1 MHGAWLNYRSMT
13 ADPSLKEQ
21 KLKPGTVKR
30 IFSFAKPYQVSIYV
44 YLATVVVD
52 AALIVA
58 TPLLLKKLIDD
69 GVMPKDSS
77 VVTQL
82 AFFVALIAVADAAF
96 NMLGR
101 YFSSRIGEGL
111 IYDLRS
117 LVFAHVQKQS
127 IAFFTRTQTG
137 ALISRI
143 NSDVIG
149 AQQAFTSTL
158 SGLVSNV
165 VSLLLVG
172 ITMLILS
179 WQITIF
185 SLLMLPL
192 FLIPTKWVGRRL
204 QSLTRESF
212 TLNSEMSSTMTERFN
227 VSGAMLVSLYGQPLR
242 EEAGFRV
249 RARRVADIG
258 IKTAML
264 NRLFFI
270 ALTSV
275 AAIATAIAYGI
286 GGHLAINGGLTVGT
300 LLAITA
306 LLARLYGPLTA
317 LSNVRIDVMTSLVS
331 FERVFEVL
339 DLEPMVKDRSGAIAL
354 KSSKGKIEFKNVDFS
369 YPNAQE
375 ISLASL
381 ESVAKAETV
390 TSGIVLKGLTFT
402 VEPGTTTALV
412 GPSGAGKTTISALI
426 PRLYDVTGGSI
437 KIDGNDIRDVTL
449 ESLRNSI
456 GVVMQDAHLFHETIV
471 ENLRY
476 AKQDATQDQMQ
487 SACEAAQIWDLIK
500 SLPNGFET
508 MVGERGHRLSGGE
521 KQRLAIAR
529 LLLKSP
535 SIVILDEATAHLDSE
550 NEQLVHAALSHA
562 LKGRTSIVIAH
573 RLSTVREADQI
584 LVLDKGVIVEQGKHD
599 ELIARGGL
607 YSELKF
613 CHKRSIHQRIAT
625 AARRPYED
633 HRLTQVIAQGQQEL
647 IAGGIHLLSRCN
659 IFQFL
664 VEIGHLIY

>member
-1 MHGAWLNYRSMT
+1 MSMHAAWMTHRSMT
-13 ADPSLKEQ
+13 ADPSVKEQ

-30 IFSFAKPYQVSIYV
+30 IFRFALPYRTNIIIF
-44 YLATVVVD
+44 LATVIVD
-52 AALIVA
+52 AALVVA
-58 TPLLLKKLIDD
+58 TPLLLKQLIDD
-69 GVMPKDSS
+69 GVIPKDGA
-77 VVTQL
+77 VITRL
-82 AFFVALIAVADAAF
+82 AVLVGLLAIADAGF

-143 NSDVIG
+143 NSDVMG
-149 AQQAFTSTL
+149 AQQAFTATL
-158 SGLVSNV
+158 SGVVSNV
-165 VSLLLVG
+165 VSLVLVG
-172 ITMLILS
+172 VTMLILS

-185 SLLMLPL
+185 SLLLLPV

-212 TLNSEMSSTMTERFN
+212 NVNAEMSSTMTERFN
-227 VSGAMLVSLYGQPLR
+227 VSGAMLVALYGEPAR
-242 EEAGFRV
+242 EREYFRS

-258 IKTAML
+258 IKMAML

-275 AAIATAIAYGI
+275 AAIATAFAYGI
-286 GGHLAINGGLTVGT
+286 GGHLAINGGVTVGT

-339 DLEPMVKDRSGAIAL
+339 DLEPMVKNRDDARLLVA
-354 KSSKGKIEFKNVDFS
+354 KEPRIEFENVNFS
-369 YPNAQE
+369 YPRAEE

-381 ESVAKAETV
+381 ESAAKAETV
-390 TSGIVLKGLTFT
+390 QSGQVLRNLSF
-402 VEPGTTTALV
+402 VAQPGTMTALV
-412 GPSGAGKTTISALI
+412 GPSGAGKTTISALL
-426 PRLYDVTGGSI
+426 PRLYDVTEGAI
-437 KIDGNDIRDVTL
+437 KIDGNDIRELTL
-449 ESLRNSI
+449 ESLRDSI
-456 GVVMQDAHLFHETIV
+456 GVVMQDAHLFHESIA

-476 AKQDATQDQMQ
+476 AKQDATPAEMQ
-487 SACEAAQIWDLIK
+487 AACEAAQIWKLIE
-500 SLPNGFET
+500 SLPNGLDT

-535 SIVILDEATAHLDSE
+535 AVVILDEATAHLDSE
-550 NEQLVHAALSHA
+550 NEQLVHAALQTA

-584 LVLDKGVIVEQGKHD
+584 LVLEKGTIVERGTHD
-599 ELIARGGL
+599 ELVAKGGL
-607 YSELKF
+607 YADLYN
-613 CHKRSIHQRIAT
+613 RQDLT
-625 AARRPYED
+625 GAANQD
-633 HRLTQVIAQGQQEL
+633 SSVD
-647 IAGGIHLLSRCN
+647 N
-659 IFQFL
+659 
-664 VEIGHLIY
+664 

>member
-1 MHGAWLNYRSMT
+1 MSMHAAWMTHRSMT
-13 ADPSLKEQ
+13 ADPSVKEQ

-30 IFSFAKPYQVSIYV
+30 IFSFARPYRTNIIIY
-44 YLATVVVD
+44 LGTVVVD
-52 AALIVA
+52 AALVVA
-58 TPLLLKKLIDD
+58 TPLLLKRLIDD
-69 GVMPKDSS
+69 GVIPKDAS
-77 VVTQL
+77 VVTNL
-82 AFFVALIAVADAAF
+82 AILVGLIAIADAAF

-117 LVFAHVQKQS
+117 LVFSHVQKQS

-149 AQQAFTSTL
+149 AQQAFTATL
-158 SGLVSNV
+158 SGVVSNV
-165 VSLLLVG
+165 VSLFLVT

-185 SLLMLPL
+185 SLLLLPV

-212 TLNSEMSSTMTERFN
+212 GVNAEMSSTMTERFN
-227 VSGAMLVSLYGQPLR
+227 VSGAMLVALYGEPAR
-242 EEAGFRV
+242 EREYFRS

-258 IKTAML
+258 IKMAML

-275 AAIATAIAYGI
+275 AAIATAFAYGI
-286 GGHLAINGGLTVGT
+286 GGHLAIQGGVTVGT

-339 DLEPMVKDRSGAIAL
+339 DLEPMVKNRENAIEL
-354 KSSKGKIEFKNVDFS
+354 KTTQPRIEFKNVSFS
-369 YPNAQE
+369 YPRAEE

-381 ESVAKAETV
+381 ESAAKAETV
-390 TSGIVLKGLTFT
+390 QSGQVLNDLSF
-402 VEPGTTTALV
+402 VAAPGTMTALV
-412 GPSGAGKTTISALI
+412 GPSGAGKTTISALL
-426 PRLYDVTGGSI
+426 PRLYDVTEGAIS
-437 KIDGNDIRDVTL
+437 IDGHDIRDLTM
-449 ESLRNSI
+449 ESLRDSI
-456 GVVMQDAHLFHETIV
+456 GIVMQDAHLFHETIA

-476 AKQDATQDQMQ
+476 AKQDATEEEMIQ
-487 SACEAAQIWDLIK
+487 ACKSAQIWNLID

-535 SIVILDEATAHLDSE
+535 SVVILDEATAHLDSE
-550 NEQLVHAALSHA
+550 NEQLVHAALQTA

-573 RLSTVREADQI
+573 RLSTVRDADQI
-584 LVLDKGVIVEQGKHD
+584 LVLETGSIVERGTHD
-599 ELIARGGL
+599 ELVAKGGL
-607 YSELKF
+607 YSDLYT
-613 CHKRSIHQRIAT
+613 RQDLSG
-625 AARRPYED
+625 AA
-633 HRLTQVIAQGQQEL
+633 
-647 IAGGIHLLSRCN
+647 N
-659 IFQFL
+659 
-664 VEIGHLIY
+664 

>member
-1 MHGAWLNYRSMT
+1 MSMHAAWMTHRSMT
-13 ADPSLKEQ
+13 ADPSVKEQ
-21 KLKPGTVKR
+21 KLKSGTVKR
-30 IFSFAKPYQVSIYV
+30 IFSFARPYRKSIIIF
-44 YLATVVVD
+44 LATVVVD
-52 AALIVA
+52 AGLVVA
-58 TPLLLKKLIDD
+58 TPLLLKRLIDE
-69 GVMPKDSS
+69 GVIPKDPS
-77 VVTQL
+77 VVTNL
-82 AFFVALIAVADAAF
+82 AILVGMLAIADAGF
-96 NMLGR
+96 SMLGR

-149 AQQAFTSTL
+149 AQQAFTATL
-158 SGLVSNV
+158 SGVVSNV
-165 VSLLLVG
+165 VSLTLVS

-185 SLLMLPL
+185 SLLLLPV

-212 TLNSEMSSTMTERFN
+212 SVNAEMSSTMTERFN
-227 VSGAMLVSLYGQPLR
+227 VSGAMLVALYGEPNTER
-242 EEAGFRV
+242 EYFRS

-258 IKTAML
+258 IKMAML

-275 AAIATAIAYGI
+275 AAIATAFAYGI
-286 GGHLAINGGLTVGT
+286 GGHLAIQGGVTVGT

-339 DLEPMVKDRSGAIAL
+339 DLEPMVKSKENAVVL
-354 KSSKGKIEFKNVDFS
+354 KTQEPRIEFKNVNFS
-369 YPNAQE
+369 YPRAEE

-381 ESVAKAETV
+381 ESAAKAETV
-390 TSGIVLKGLTFT
+390 QSGQVLKNLSFIA
-402 VEPGTTTALV
+402 EPGTMTALV
-412 GPSGAGKTTISALI
+412 GPSGAGKTTIGALL
-426 PRLYDVTGGSI
+426 PRLYDVTDGSI
-437 KIDGNDIRDVTL
+437 SIDGHDIRDLTL
-449 ESLRNSI
+449 ESLRDSI
-456 GVVMQDAHLFHETIV
+456 GVVMQDAHLFHETIA

-476 AKQDATQDQMQ
+476 AKEDATVEEMMD
-487 SACEAAQIWDLIK
+487 ACKAAQIWSLIE
-500 SLPNGFET
+500 SLPNGLDT

-535 SIVILDEATAHLDSE
+535 AVVILDEATAHLDSE
-550 NEQLVHAALSHA
+550 NEQLVHAALQTA

-573 RLSTVREADQI
+573 RLSTVRDADQI
-584 LVLDKGVIVEQGKHD
+584 LVLEKGAIVERGTHD
-599 ELIARGGL
+599 QLVAQGGL
-607 YSELKF
+607 YSELYN
-613 CHKRSIHQRIAT
+613 RQ
-625 AARRPYED
+625 D
-633 HRLTQVIAQGQQEL
+633 LTGT
-647 IAGGIHLLSRCN
+647 SN
-659 IFQFL
+659 
-664 VEIGHLIY
+664 

>member
-1 MHGAWLNYRSMT
+1 MHAAWMTHRSMT
-13 ADPSLKEQ
+13 ADPSVKEQ
-21 KLKPGTVKR
+21 KLKPGTIKR
-30 IFSFAKPYQVSIYV
+30 IFKFALPYRTNIFIF
-44 YLATVVVD
+44 LATVIVD
-52 AALIVA
+52 AALVVA
-58 TPLLLKKLIDD
+58 TPLLLKQLIDD
-69 GVMPKDSS
+69 GVIPKNGE
-77 VVTQL
+77 VVTRL
-82 AFFVALIAVADAAF
+82 AIFVGLLAIADAGF

-143 NSDVIG
+143 NSDVMG
-149 AQQAFTSTL
+149 AQQAFTATL
-158 SGLVSNV
+158 SGVVSNV
-165 VSLLLVG
+165 VSLVLVSV
-172 ITMLILS
+172 TMLILS

-185 SLLMLPL
+185 SLLLLPV

-204 QSLTRESF
+204 QALTRESF
-212 TLNSEMSSTMTERFN
+212 SVNAEMSSTMTERFN
-227 VSGAMLVSLYGQPLR
+227 VSGAMLVALYGEPDR
-242 EEAGFRV
+242 EREYFRS

-258 IKTAML
+258 IKMAML

-275 AAIATAIAYGI
+275 AAIATAFAYGI
-286 GGHLAINGGLTVGT
+286 GGHLAINGGVTVGT

-339 DLEPMVKDRSGAIAL
+339 DLEPMVKNRDGAKAL
-354 KSSKGKIEFKNVDFS
+354 VTKEPRIEFDDVDFS
-369 YPNAQE
+369 YPRAEE

-381 ESVAKAETV
+381 ESAAKAETV
-390 TSGIVLKGLTFT
+390 QSGQVLRNLSF
-402 VEPGTTTALV
+402 VAEPGTMTALV
-412 GPSGAGKTTISALI
+412 GPSGAGKTTISALL
-426 PRLYDVTGGSI
+426 PRLYDVTSGAIS
-437 KIDGNDIRDVTL
+437 IDGHDIRDLTL
-449 ESLRNSI
+449 ESLRDSI
-456 GVVMQDAHLFHETIV
+456 GVVMQDAHLFHESIA

-476 AKQDATQDQMQ
+476 AKQDATEAEMQ
-487 SACEAAQIWDLIK
+487 AACEAAQIWNLIN
-500 SLPNGFET
+500 SLPNGLDT

-535 SIVILDEATAHLDSE
+535 AVVILDEATAHLDSE
-550 NEQLVHAALSHA
+550 NEQLVHAALQTA

-584 LVLDKGVIVEQGKHD
+584 LVLEKGAIVERGAHD
-599 ELIARGGL
+599 ELVAQGGL
-607 YSELKF
+607 YSELYN
-613 CHKRSIHQRIAT
+613 RQ
-625 AARRPYED
+625 D
-633 HRLTQVIAQGQQEL
+633 LTGTTNQDSAVD
-647 IAGGIHLLSRCN
+647 N
-659 IFQFL
+659 
-664 VEIGHLIY
+664 

>member
-1 MHGAWLNYRSMT
+1 MT
-13 ADPSLKEQ
+13 ADPSVKEQ

-30 IFSFAKPYQVSIYV
+30 IFSFARPYRTNIIV

-52 AALIVA
+52 AGLVVA
-58 TPLLLKKLIDD
+58 TPLLLKRLIDD
-69 GVMPKDSS
+69 GVIPKDAS
-77 VVTQL
+77 VVTNL
-82 AFFVALIAVADAAF
+82 AILVGLIAIADAGF

-117 LVFAHVQKQS
+117 LVFSHVQKQS

-149 AQQAFTSTL
+149 AQQAFTATL
-158 SGLVSNV
+158 SGVVSNV
-165 VSLLLVG
+165 VSLFLVT

-185 SLLMLPL
+185 SLLLLPV

-212 TLNSEMSSTMTERFN
+212 GVNAEMSSTMTERFN
-227 VSGAMLVSLYGQPLR
+227 VSGAMLVALYGEPAR
-242 EEAGFRV
+242 EREYFRS

-258 IKTAML
+258 IKMAML

-275 AAIATAIAYGI
+275 AAIATAFAYGI
-286 GGHLAINGGLTVGT
+286 GGHLAIQGGVTVGT

-339 DLEPMVKDRSGAIAL
+339 DLEPMVKNRENAKVL
-354 KSSKGKIEFKNVDFS
+354 QTTQPRIEFKNVNFS
-369 YPNAQE
+369 YPRAEE

-381 ESVAKAETV
+381 ESAAKAETV
-390 TSGIVLKGLTFT
+390 QSGQVLNNLSF
-402 VEPGTTTALV
+402 VAAPGTMTALV
-412 GPSGAGKTTISALI
+412 GPSGAGKTTISALL
-426 PRLYDVTGGSI
+426 PRLYDVTDGAIS
-437 KIDGNDIRDVTL
+437 IDGHDIRDLTL
-449 ESLRNSI
+449 ESLRDSI
-456 GVVMQDAHLFHETIV
+456 GVVMQDAHLFHETIA

-476 AKQDATQDQMQ
+476 AKQDATEEELIQ
-487 SACEAAQIWDLIK
+487 ACKSAQIWTLID
-500 SLPNGFET
+500 SLPNRFET

-535 SIVILDEATAHLDSE
+535 SVVILDEATAHLDSE
-550 NEQLVHAALSHA
+550 NEQLVHAALQTA

-573 RLSTVREADQI
+573 RLSTVRDADQI
-584 LVLDKGVIVEQGKHD
+584 LVLEKGSIVERGTHD
-599 ELIARGGL
+599 ELVAKGGL
-607 YSELKF
+607 YSDLYN
-613 CHKRSIHQRIAT
+613 RQDLSG
-625 AARRPYED
+625 AA
-633 HRLTQVIAQGQQEL
+633 
-647 IAGGIHLLSRCN
+647 N
-659 IFQFL
+659 
-664 VEIGHLIY
+664 